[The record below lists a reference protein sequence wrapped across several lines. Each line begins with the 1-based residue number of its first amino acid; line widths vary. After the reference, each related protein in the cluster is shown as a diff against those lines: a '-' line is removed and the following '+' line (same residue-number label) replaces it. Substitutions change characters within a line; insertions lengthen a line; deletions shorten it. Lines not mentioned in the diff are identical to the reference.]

1 MANVFVNP
9 FTDFG
14 FKKIFGEEA
23 SKPHLIDFL
32 NAILPS
38 KAQIADLNFKNL
50 EQLPASEDR
59 RKAVYDIYCQGVSG
73 EYFIVELQK
82 ARQNYFKDRTIYYST
97 FPIQDQA
104 KQGEWDYQLQAV
116 YCIGVLN
123 FRFAETAKLE
133 KHKVIHTIK
142 LKNQQN
148 QVFYDKLSFIYLEM
162 PNFNKSLEE
171 LETRLDKWL
180 YFIKNL
186 GDLQSIPELFKDKV
200 FTTAFETAKLA
211 NLDPTSREQYQQS
224 LKVLRD
230 NYSVMKTAIDDAVQ
244 EAREVALAE
253 GEARGELKAK
263 LEVARN
269 LKAAGLSKEQIQ
281 IATGLSA
288 GILEQ
293 YGIWI
298 HAQAG

>member
-23 SKPHLIDFL
+23 SKPHLMDFL
-32 NAILPS
+32 NALLPS
-38 KAQIADLNFKNL
+38 EAQIKDLTFKNL
-50 EQLPASEDR
+50 EQFIEDH

-82 ARQNYFKDRTIYYST
+82 ARQNYFRDCTIYYST

-104 KQGEWDYQLQAV
+104 QKGEWNYRLQPV
-116 YCIGVLN
+116 YCIGILG
-123 FRFAETAKLE
+123 FTFQESETPE
-133 KHKVIHTIK
+133 VIHTVN
-142 LKNQQN
+142 LKNQHN
-148 QVFYDKLSFIYLEM
+148 QVFYKKLTLIYLEM
-162 PNFNKSLEE
+162 PNFNKPLEE

-186 GDLQSIPELFKDKV
+186 GDLQSIPELLKDKV

-211 NLDPTSREQYQQS
+211 NLDPSSREQYQQS
-224 LKVLRD
+224 LKILRD
-230 NYSVMKTAIDDAVQ
+230 NFSVMETAIEEAVQEAVQ

-269 LKAAGLSKEQIQ
+269 LKAAGLTKEQIQ
-281 IATGLSA
+281 TATGLNVE
-288 GILEQ
+288 ILEQ
-293 YGIWI
+293 NGI
-298 HAQAG
+298 

>member
-23 SKPHLIDFL
+23 SKPHLMDFL
-32 NAILPS
+32 NALLPS
-38 KAQIADLNFKNL
+38 EAQIKDLSFKNL

-59 RKAVYDIYCQGVSG
+59 RKAVYDIYCQGTNG

-97 FPIQDQA
+97 FPIQEQA

-116 YCIGVLN
+116 YCIGILN

-162 PNFNKSLEE
+162 PNFDKSLEE
-171 LETRLDKWL
+171 LRTRLDKWL

-186 GDLQSIPELFKDKV
+186 GDLQSIPELLKDKV
-200 FTTAFETAKLA
+200 FTQAFETAKLA
-211 NLDPTSREQYQQS
+211 NLDSSSREQYQQS
-224 LKVLRD
+224 LKILRD
-230 NYSVMKTAIDDAVQ
+230 NFSVMETAVQ
-244 EAREVALAE
+244 QAREVALAE
-253 GEARGELKAK
+253 GETKGK
-263 LEVARN
+263 LEARLEIAKN
-269 LKAAGLSKEQIQ
+269 AKAAGLTIRQIEA
-281 IATGLSA
+281 ITGLSPEE
-288 GILEQ
+288 LEQ
-293 YGIWI
+293 HGI
-298 HAQAG
+298 